1 MKGIEG
7 RLDGDGEAGREQRLV
22 VDFDDEGVF
31 ARLGK
36 REIADFVDEIDAVQR
51 ALGREG
57 ALEER
62 LGVGGVEPHRDAQ
75 PVLARRAIGE
85 REKPNHK
92 RVCDREITRLNV
104 REDAENGMLP
114 RARIDVDAVAREP
127 GEKLWFG
134 LHGGSRA
141 GVKVWRKRFLR
152 ALHGCVRFPAPRRTL
167 SCAWKTRPLLCSP
180 VKYIFVTGGVVS
192 SLGKGL
198 TAASLGA
205 LLEMRGLTVR
215 IQKFDPYLNVDPGT
229 MSPFQHGEVY
239 VLEDGAETD
248 LDLGHYER
256 FTSGKLSKLNSLS
269 SGQVYEAVIQKER
282 RGDYLGKTVQVIP
295 HVTNEI
301 KERIYAGGKGVDVL
315 ITEIGGTTGDIEG
328 LPFLEAMRQ
337 FALEAGRSDVV
348 FIHVTLVPFLKAAGE
363 LKTKPT
369 QQSVAKLRE
378 IGIQPHV
385 VVCRTDHPLDSDLR
399 DKISMFC
406 NVPVK
411 GVIECRDVEH
421 SIYELPLAL
430 QKEGMD
436 QLVIDLLGLTN
447 PPPTKNIWQEIVARL
462 LNPKHEVTIGV
473 VGKYIE
479 LQDAYKSVY
488 ESITHAGIAN
498 NAKVNIRRIDAED
511 VEKKG
516 GSALLKGLDGIL
528 VPGGFGDR
536 GTEGKIAAA
545 KFAREN
551 KISYYGLCLGLQIAV
566 IEFARNVLKLA
577 GANSTEF
584 DQSPAHPVINMMEE
598 QKRISDKGA
607 TMRLGSY
614 ECALTPGTLA
624 HKAYG
629 AAMVTE
635 RHRHRFEVN
644 NAYVDRLKAGGMV
657 ISGVNPQRNLVEVI
671 ELKGH
676 PWFLGTQAHPE
687 FQSKPNK
694 AHPLFAAFIAAALKN
709 KKGSAKAVPKRP
721 VKSKG

>member
-1 MKGIEG
+1 M
-7 RLDGDGEAGREQRLV
+7 
-22 VDFDDEGVF
+22 
-31 ARLGK
+31 
-36 REIADFVDEIDAVQR
+36 
-51 ALGREG
+51 
-57 ALEER
+57 
-62 LGVGGVEPHRDAQ
+62 
-75 PVLARRAIGE
+75 
-85 REKPNHK
+85 
-92 RVCDREITRLNV
+92 
-104 REDAENGMLP
+104 
-114 RARIDVDAVAREP
+114 
-127 GEKLWFG
+127 
-134 LHGGSRA
+134 
-141 GVKVWRKRFLR
+141 
-152 ALHGCVRFPAPRRTL
+152 
-167 SCAWKTRPLLCSP
+167 
-180 VKYIFVTGGVVS
+180 KYIFVTGGVVS

-205 LLEMRGLTVR
+205 LLELRGLTVR

-256 FTSGKLSKLNSLS
+256 FTSGKLSRMNSLS
-269 SGQVYEAVIQKER
+269 SGQVYENVIQKER

-301 KERIYAGGKGVDVL
+301 KERIYSAAKDVDVL

-337 FALEAGRSDVV
+337 FALEVGSHDVI

-378 IGIQPHV
+378 IGIQPHIL
-385 VVCRTDHPLDSDLR
+385 VCRTDHPLDAGLR

-411 GVIECRDVEH
+411 AVIECADVAN

-430 QKEGMD
+430 KKEGLD
-436 QLVIDLLGLTN
+436 QLVLDLFGLKN
-447 PPPTKNIWQEIVARL
+447 PPPEKNIWDQIVYRILSPA
-462 LNPKHEVTIGV
+462 NEVTIGV

-498 NAKVNIRRIDAED
+498 NCRVNVVRIDAED

-516 GSALLKGLDGIL
+516 GLTKLKGLDGIL

-545 KFAREN
+545 RYAREN
-551 KISYYGLCLGLQIAV
+551 KIPYYGLCLGLQIAV
-566 IEFARNVLKLA
+566 IEFARNVLKLG

-584 DQSPAHPVINMMEE
+584 EANPAHPVINMMEE
-598 QKRISDKGA
+598 QKKVIDKGA

-614 ECALTPGTLA
+614 ECALTTGTRA
-624 HKAYG
+624 AKAYG
-629 AAMVTE
+629 ASSIRE
-635 RHRHRFEVN
+635 RHRHRYEVN
-644 NAYVDRLKAGGMV
+644 NAYVDQLKREGMV
-657 ISGVNPQRNLVEVI
+657 ISGINPRRNLVEII
-671 ELKGH
+671 ELKDH
-676 PWFLGTQAHPE
+676 PWFVAVQFHPE
-687 FQSKPNK
+687 FQSKPNR
-694 AHPLFAAFIAAALKN
+694 AHPLFAAFIAATIKN
-709 KKGSAKAVPKRP
+709 KKGGAARKKAKAKR
-721 VKSKG
+721 

>member
-1 MKGIEG
+1 M
-7 RLDGDGEAGREQRLV
+7 
-22 VDFDDEGVF
+22 
-31 ARLGK
+31 
-36 REIADFVDEIDAVQR
+36 
-51 ALGREG
+51 
-57 ALEER
+57 
-62 LGVGGVEPHRDAQ
+62 
-75 PVLARRAIGE
+75 
-85 REKPNHK
+85 
-92 RVCDREITRLNV
+92 
-104 REDAENGMLP
+104 
-114 RARIDVDAVAREP
+114 
-127 GEKLWFG
+127 
-134 LHGGSRA
+134 
-141 GVKVWRKRFLR
+141 
-152 ALHGCVRFPAPRRTL
+152 
-167 SCAWKTRPLLCSP
+167 
-180 VKYIFVTGGVVS
+180 KYIFVTGGVVS

-198 TAASLGA
+198 TAAALGA
-205 LLEMRGLTVR
+205 LLELRGLTVR

-256 FTSGKLSKLNSLS
+256 FTSGKLSRLNSLS
-269 SGQVYEAVIQKER
+269 SGQVYESVIQKER
-282 RGDYLGKTVQVIP
+282 RGVYLGKTVQVIP

-301 KERIYAGGKGVDVL
+301 KERIYSGGKDVDVL

-337 FALEAGRSDVV
+337 FALEVGPTDCI

-378 IGIQPHV
+378 IGIQPDIL
-385 VVCRTDHPLDSDLR
+385 VCRCDHPLDAGLR

-411 GVIECRDVEH
+411 AVIECGDVD

-436 QLVIDLLGLTN
+436 DLVIDLFGLKH
-447 PPPTKNIWQEIVARL
+447 PHPEKNVWNEIVRRVK
-462 LNPKHEVTIGV
+462 NPAHEVKIGV

-498 NAKVNIRRIDAED
+498 NTRVNIVRIDAED
-511 VEKKG
+511 LEKKNG
-516 GSALLKGLDGIL
+516 LAILKGLDGIL

-545 KFAREN
+545 KYAREN
-551 KISYYGLCLGLQIAV
+551 NVPYYGLCLGLQIAV
-566 IEFARNVLKLA
+566 IEYCRNVLKLK

-584 DQSPAHPVINMMEE
+584 DANAPHPVINMMEE
-598 QKRISDKGA
+598 QKKVIDKGA

-614 ECALTPGTLA
+614 ECAITPGTNA
-624 HKAYG
+624 AKAYKS
-629 AAMVTE
+629 ASIRE

-644 NAYVDRLKAGGMV
+644 NAYVGQLQRGGLV
-657 ISGVNPQRNLVEVI
+657 ISGINPRRNLVEIVEI
-671 ELKGH
+671 KKH
-676 PWFLGTQAHPE
+676 PWFLAVQFHPE

-694 AHPLFAAFIAAALKN
+694 AHPLFAAFIGAALKN
-709 KKGSAKAVPKRP
+709 KKAAKKAAKPAPKA
-721 VKSKG
+721 KQK

>member
-1 MKGIEG
+1 M
-7 RLDGDGEAGREQRLV
+7 
-22 VDFDDEGVF
+22 
-31 ARLGK
+31 
-36 REIADFVDEIDAVQR
+36 
-51 ALGREG
+51 
-57 ALEER
+57 
-62 LGVGGVEPHRDAQ
+62 
-75 PVLARRAIGE
+75 
-85 REKPNHK
+85 
-92 RVCDREITRLNV
+92 
-104 REDAENGMLP
+104 
-114 RARIDVDAVAREP
+114 
-127 GEKLWFG
+127 
-134 LHGGSRA
+134 
-141 GVKVWRKRFLR
+141 
-152 ALHGCVRFPAPRRTL
+152 
-167 SCAWKTRPLLCSP
+167 
-180 VKYIFVTGGVVS
+180 KYIFITGGVVS

-198 TAASLGA
+198 TAAALGA
-205 LLEMRGLTVR
+205 LLEMRGLVVR

-256 FTSGKLSKLNSLS
+256 FTSGKLSRLNSLS
-269 SGQVYEAVIQKER
+269 SGQVYESVIQKER

-301 KERIYAGGKGVDVL
+301 KERIYAGGKDADVL

-337 FALEAGRSDVV
+337 FALEVGPKDVV

-378 IGIQPHV
+378 IGIQPDV
-385 VVCRTDHPLDSDLR
+385 LVCRTDHPLDHDLR
-399 DKISMFC
+399 DKLSMFC

-411 GVIECRDVEH
+411 AVVECRDVEH

-430 QKEGMD
+430 QAEGLD
-436 QLVIDLLGLTN
+436 QLVLDLLDLKN
-447 PPPTKNIWQEIVARL
+447 PLPEKNIWKGIVARL
-462 LNPKHEVTIGV
+462 LTPKYEVTIGV

-498 NAKVNIRRIDAED
+498 NCKIDVRRIDAED
-511 VEKKG
+511 LEKKNG
-516 GSALLKGLDGIL
+516 LARLKGLDGIL

-545 KFAREN
+545 KYAREH
-551 KISYYGLCLGLQIAV
+551 KIPYYGLCLGLQIAV
-566 IEFARNVLKLA
+566 IEFARNVLKLK
-577 GANSTEF
+577 GANSMEF
-584 DQSPAHPVINMMEE
+584 DPAPAHPVINMMEE
-598 QKRISDKGA
+598 QKTIIDKGA

-629 AAMVTE
+629 ADSVRE

-644 NAYVDRLKAGGMV
+644 NAYLGQLQRAGLIV
-657 ISGVNPQRNLVEVI
+657 SGINPRRNLVEIV

-687 FQSKPNK
+687 FQSKPNR

-709 KKGSAKAVPKRP
+709 KKGSTRPKAGTKAKRTP
-721 VKSKG
+721 SKKK